1 MFGRAFH
8 ILQEAITRA
17 AFPAASA
24 AVAYQGRLVALNA
37 LGRFTYEPSSPSVTV
52 ATVFDL
58 ASVSKV
64 VATTSMAMILY
75 ERGLIDLEA
84 PVASIVP
91 EFAGTDARRGE
102 VTMRMLLTHSSGL
115 PAYERLFLRTKTRDE
130 LLAAACATP
139 LAADPARG
147 RVQRHRLHNSGG
159 CTRAGSR

>member
-17 AFPAASA
+17 AFPAASV

-37 LGRFTYEPSSPSVTV
+37 LGRLTYEPSSLVTV

-64 VATTSMAMILY
+64 VATTGMAMILY

-91 EFAGTDARRGE
+91 EFAGTDARR
-102 VTMRMLLTHSSGL
+102 
-115 PAYERLFLRTKTRDE
+115 
-130 LLAAACATP
+130 
-139 LAADPARG
+139 AR
-147 RVQRHRLHNSGG
+147 
-159 CTRAGSR
+159 